1 MNNNLL
7 WINEIR
13 VFSVIN
19 LLEGATVIE
28 SPEEWEGFVVNNLVE
43 NQENRSMNKYNNAI
57 TDWDGNGSHVTRST

>member
-1 MNNNLL
+1 MQGSDL

-43 NQENRSMNKYNNAI
+43 NLETRSMNRIDNAI
-57 TDWDGNGSHVTRST
+57 TDWDESGWGVTRST

>member
-1 MNNNLL
+1 MQGSDL

-28 SPEEWEGFVVNNLVE
+28 SPEEAEGFVVNNLIE
-43 NQENRSMNKYNNAI
+43 NLEWRSMNRYRNGI
-57 TDWDGNGSHVTRST
+57 TDWDGSSWGVTRST